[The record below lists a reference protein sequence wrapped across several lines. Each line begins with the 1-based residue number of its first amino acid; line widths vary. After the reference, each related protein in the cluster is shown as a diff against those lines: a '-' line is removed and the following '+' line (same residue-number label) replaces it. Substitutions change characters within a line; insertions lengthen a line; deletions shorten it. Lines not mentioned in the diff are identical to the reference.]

1 MAQLTFRVS
10 AQDTAAALRSGDLA
24 VLATPRLLAWMEEAT
39 VATLAPLLGVDET
52 SVGTR
57 VELEHL
63 VALPVGAKVVVTA
76 EPSYEDGRLR
86 RLSVSAQ
93 DGSGRLVATATVTRV
108 VVDRVRFM
116 QRVAPPSSSSSSS

>member
-1 MAQLTFRVS
+1 MAQLRFTVT
-10 AQDTAAALRSGDLA
+10 AQDTAAALGSGDLA
-24 VLATPRLLAWMEEAT
+24 VLGTPRLLAWMEQAT

-63 VALPVGAKVVVTA
+63 VALPMGATVVVTC
-76 EPSYEDGRLR
+76 EPSYADGRLR

-93 DGSGRLVATATVTRV
+93 DAAGRLVATATVTRV
-108 VVDRVRFM
+108 VVGRERFM
-116 QRVAPPSSSSSSS
+116 QRVAPPPAPSSSS

>member
-1 MAQLTFRVS
+1 MAQLTFTVS
-10 AQDTAAALRSGDLA
+10 AQDTAEALGSGDLA
-24 VLATPRLLAWMEEAT
+24 VLGTPRLLAWMEQAT

-63 VALPVGAKVVVTA
+63 VALPVGATVVVTA
-76 EPSYEDGRLR
+76 EPAYEDGRLR

-93 DGSGRLVATATVTRV
+93 DASGRLVATATVTRV
-108 VVDRVRFM
+108 VVGRERFM
-116 QRVAPPSSSSSSS
+116 QRVTPPTS

>member
-116 QRVAPPSSSSSSS
+116 RRVAPPPSSSSSS

>member
-63 VALPVGAKVVVTA
+63 VALPVDAKVVVTA

-116 QRVAPPSSSSSSS
+116 QRVAPPSSSSSSW

>member
-116 QRVAPPSSSSSSS
+116 QRVAPPSSSSSSW